1 MINAYW
7 LTGPSGSG
15 KSFVLSALRER
26 KDPSILTFDADFVGY
41 RGPDVAWTEWH
52 INPGIFSLMKENA
65 KKAGAELVVV
75 GGVDSDPHAMFSRAR
90 TAGYHVLTILPTPQ
104 MLRAQRKNRGDS
116 AEKIAQSDDAC
127 LAWSD
132 LSRAFRSTLV
142 ATSDEA
148 IGYLL
153 GVLRS

>member
-26 KDPSILTFDADFVGY
+26 KNPSILTLDADFVGY
-41 RGPDVAWTEWH
+41 RGPGADWTEWH

-65 KKAGAELVVV
+65 TKAGAELVVV
-75 GGVDSDPHAMFSRAR
+75 GGVDSDPRALLSRAR
-90 TAGYHVLTILPTPQ
+90 AAGYHVLTVLPTPQ
-104 MLRAQRKNRGDS
+104 LLRAQRETRGDS

-127 LAWSD
+127 MAWAD
-132 LSRAFRSTLV
+132 IAKAFGSVVVT
-142 ATSDEA
+142 TSDEA
-148 IGYLL
+148 VGYLL